1 MKYDCMTVI
10 LLSAH
15 DMFCVEVNCMAKC
28 HAQCTYCAIK
38 VCKKCIG
45 IAKNSSR
52 LSLQARSSTQM
63 HLYCEHVHYLST
75 HFSQMYIRT
84 QDHSAMYFVH
94 VQMIVTSRC
103 SQKPK
108 HTYCCCYLL
117 WVPLHSVC
125 FIDAIKCLV
134 ELPWCDR
141 DERKQIF

>member
-94 VQMIVTSRC
+94 VQMSVTSRC

-108 HTYCCCYLL
+108 HTILL
-117 WVPLHSVC
+117 LLSTVSTSAFCVFHRCHKMSC
-125 FIDAIKCLV
+125 GAALV
-134 ELPWCDR
+134 
-141 DERKQIF
+141 